1 MFKIA
6 KYVLQDIFKNKVII
20 GYTLF
25 LLIVTSSLFLLD
37 NDVNKGIS
45 SLMSIVLI
53 IVPLIS
59 MVFATTYFYNAY
71 EFIELLV
78 AQPVSRGHIILGI
91 YLGMGIAMIGALV
104 IGVAVPLLCFAPSV
118 VSVVL
123 ILAVMALTLIF
134 VSLAFLS
141 AVITR
146 DKAKGVG
153 VALLIWFYFAILYDG
168 LVLSVLFSFSEYPLE
183 KVMLAC
189 AVFNPVDLGRIMIL
203 LKLDIAA
210 LMGYTGAV
218 YKQFLGNNT
227 GVMVA
232 CGLMLLWIIWPLWL
246 SVKLFR
252 KKNL

>member
-78 AQPVSRGHIILGI
+78 AQPVARGHIILGI
-91 YLGMGIAMIGALV
+91 YLGMSIAMLGALV
-104 IGVAVPLLCFAPSV
+104 IGVAIPLLCFAPSA
-118 VSVVL
+118 VSVAL

-183 KVMLAC
+183 KVMMAC

-227 GVMVA
+227 GIIVA

>member
-37 NDVNKGIS
+37 SDVNKGIS

-78 AQPVSRGHIILGI
+78 AQPVARGHIILGI
-91 YLGMGIAMIGALV
+91 YLGMGIAMIGALA
-104 IGVAVPLLCFAPSV
+104 IGVAIPLLCFAPSA
-118 VSVVL
+118 VSIAL

-227 GVMVA
+227 GIIVA

>member
-78 AQPVSRGHIILGI
+78 AQPVARGHIILGV

-104 IGVAVPLLCFAPSV
+104 IGVAIPLLCFAPSA
-118 VSVVL
+118 VSVAL

-227 GVMVA
+227 GVIVA

-246 SVKLFR
+246 SVRLFR

>member
-189 AVFNPVDLGRIMIL
+189 AVFNPVDLGRITIL

>member
-104 IGVAVPLLCFAPSV
+104 IGVAIPLLCFAPSV